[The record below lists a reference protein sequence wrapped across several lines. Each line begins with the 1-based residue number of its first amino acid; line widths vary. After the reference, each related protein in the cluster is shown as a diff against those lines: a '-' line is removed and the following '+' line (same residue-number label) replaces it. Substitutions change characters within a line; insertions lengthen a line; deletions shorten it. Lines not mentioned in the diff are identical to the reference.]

1 MDNIKVQE
9 IQSTL
14 RTQMKECA
22 KQMVEKDNPTLV
34 NCALQSAG
42 HYIGKA
48 LYELS
53 FAVLMNTK
61 EN

>member
-22 KQMVEKDNPTLV
+22 RQMVEKDNPTLV

-53 FAVLMNTK
+53 FAVLMNK
-61 EN
+61 PD